1 MSIVRWTPTRDLA
14 AFPSDVLNIQ
24 REINRMFNSFFR
36 SETEDESLANIG
48 WNPAVD
54 IAEHD
59 DAYVVKVELPGVSR
73 DEVKIV
79 SQENTLTIRGE
90 KKQEKE
96 SKGSNYQR
104 VERAY
109 GAFQRSFSLPSTIK
123 GDKIEATF
131 KDGVLTVT
139 LPKAEEAKGK
149 EIEVKV
155 K

>member
-14 AFPSDVLNIQ
+14 TFPSDVLNIQ

-36 SETEDESLANIG
+36 NEPEDASLANIG
-48 WNPAVD
+48 WSPAVD
-54 IAEHD
+54 VAEHD
-59 DAYVVKVELPGVSR
+59 DEYIVKVELPGVSR

-96 SKGSNYQR
+96 SKGSNYNR

-109 GAFQRSFSLPSTIK
+109 GAFQRSFTLPSTVK

-139 LPKAEEAKGK
+139 LPKAEEAKRK